1 MRSKLVRIGAWA
13 ASLFVAVSLF
23 AVPARAQDTQNFV
36 IRSFNADYSLSR
48 DSQNISTLK
57 VTEKIIAEFPSFDQN
72 HGIIRALP
80 LTYQGHDVSLK
91 LEKVVDAGGNK
102 VKYTTEVVKTGNLL
116 IKIGDSNKYV
126 HGLQEYDITY
136 TMQNVVA
143 KFSDHDE
150 LFWDVNGDDWKQ
162 PVDSVTASVHI
173 PKDLVSSLRDDKRC
187 YTGTND
193 SQQSDCTITVDPKD
207 GAVTVNMVTTR
218 GLAAGETMSYVL
230 GFNANTFVGYQVPLS
245 QILWW
250 IAGIVFLGLVPPAF
264 ALWVVIRKW
273 RQYGRD
279 AKGKGTIVPQYLPP
293 KEMSV
298 LGSSEV
304 LRQRFVAAS
313 ISAQII
319 DLAVRRYLK
328 IFEQTEKKV
337 LKDKTTYSVELVKTT
352 MGLRSEEKA
361 VIAMLFGSEP
371 KAGDKV
377 DLSDLSSKLYK
388 KAADLGKSID
398 QQLANEG
405 YFLQP
410 PQKVFQMYLAWGI
423 VLCVV
428 GFIFPPYTLGML
440 LAGVVVLASSRLMPA
455 RTQKGVDMRDYL
467 YGLRDYMKLAEVDRI
482 RVMQS
487 PKGELTEKIDTT
499 DSHKLVKLYEK
510 LLPYAMLFGIERE
523 WAKQFAD
530 LYYEKQPDWYSGA
543 GAFNAVYFAGAMHS
557 FSSTSNATFSPPSSS
572 SSSGFSGGGAGGG
585 GGGGGG
591 GGW

>member
-23 AVPARAQDTQNFV
+23 ATPARAQDTQNFV
-36 IRSFNADYSLSR
+36 IRSFHADYYLSR
-48 DSQNISTLK
+48 DAQHISKLK
-57 VTEKIIAEFPSFDQN
+57 VTEKIIAEFPAFDQN

-80 LTYQGHDVSLK
+80 LTYQGHDVDLK

-102 VKYTTEVVKTGNLL
+102 VKYTTDNSGGNMLV
-116 IKIGDSNKYV
+116 KIGDANKYV

-136 TMQNVVA
+136 SMQNVIA

-162 PVDSVTASVHI
+162 PFDSVTASVHI
-173 PKDLVSSLRDDKRC
+173 PKDLVGELKADQRC
-187 YTGTND
+187 YTGANNAT
-193 SQQSDCTITVDPKD
+193 QSDCTISRDQQSGETV
-207 GAVTVNMVTTR
+207 VNIVTTR
-218 GLAAGETMSYVL
+218 GLVAGETLTYVL
-230 GFNANTFVGYQVPLS
+230 GFNTNTFVGYQIPLS

-250 IAGIVFLGLVPPAF
+250 AAGIILLGLTPPAF
-264 ALWVVIRKW
+264 ALWLVIRKW

-279 AKGKGTIVPQYLPP
+279 ARGKGTIVPQYLPP
-293 KEMSV
+293 KELSV

-304 LRQRFVAAS
+304 LRQRFVASS
-313 ISAQII
+313 ISAQIL

-328 IFEQTEKKV
+328 IYEKTEKKV

-352 MGLRSEEKA
+352 MGLRAEEKA
-361 VIAMLFGSEP
+361 VVAMLFGKDAKP
-371 KAGDKV
+371 GDEV

-388 KAADLGKSID
+388 KAADLGKTID

-410 PQKVFQMYLAWGI
+410 PQKVFQMYLTWGI

-440 LAGVVVLASSRLMPA
+440 LAGIVVLASSRLMPA

-482 RVMQS
+482 RIMQS
-487 PKGELTEKIDTT
+487 PKGQLTEKIDTS

-510 LLPYAMLFGIERE
+510 LLPYAMLFGIEKE

-530 LYYEKQPDWYSGA
+530 LYYEKQPDWYSGS
-543 GAFNAVYFAGAMHS
+543 GAFNAVYFAGAMHG
-557 FSSTSNATFSPPSSS
+557 FGTTSNATFSPPSSS
-572 SSSGFSGGGAGGG
+572 GSSGFSGGGAGGG

>member
-1 MRSKLVRIGAWA
+1 MRRFLRPLVGFIA
-13 ASLFVAVSLF
+13 AIVVSLSL
-23 AVPARAQDTQNFV
+23 AAPTLAQDTQNFV
-36 IRSFNADYSLSR
+36 IRSFHADYYLSR
-48 DSQNISTLK
+48 DAQKISKLK
-57 VTEKIIAEFPSFDQN
+57 VTEKIIAEFPAFDQN
-72 HGIIRALP
+72 HGIIRAIP
-80 LTYQGHDVSLK
+80 LTYQGHEVNLK
-91 LEKVVDAGGNK
+91 LERVVDAGGNK
-102 VKYTTEVVKTGNLL
+102 VKYTTNTSGGNLL
-116 IKIGDSNKYV
+116 VKIGDSSKYV

-136 TMQNVVA
+136 SMQNVIA
-143 KFSDHDE
+143 KFSEHDE

-162 PVDSVTASVHI
+162 PFDSVTASVHI
-173 PKDLVSSLRDDKRC
+173 PKDLAGALKEDKRC
-187 YTGTND
+187 YTGTNNSTQADCVVAVD
-193 SQQSDCTITVDPKD
+193 SQNGST
-207 GAVTVNMVTTR
+207 TVNVGITR
-218 GLAAGETMSYVL
+218 GLKAGETLSYVL
-230 GFNANTFVGYQVPLS
+230 GFNKDTFVGYQVPLS

-250 IAGIVFLGLVPPAF
+250 VVGIILLGLVPPAF

-293 KEMSV
+293 KELSV

-304 LRQRFVAAS
+304 LRQRFVAS
-313 ISAQII
+313 SVSAQIL

-328 IFEQTEKKV
+328 IYETTEKKV
-337 LKDKTTYSVELVKTT
+337 LKDKTTYSVEMVKTT
-352 MGLRSEEKA
+352 MGLRGEEKA
-361 VIAMLFGSEP
+361 VVAMLFGKEP
-371 KAGDKV
+371 KVGDKV

-388 KAADLGKSID
+388 KAADLGKTLD
-398 QQLANEG
+398 QQLASEG

-410 PQKVFQMYLAWGI
+410 PQKVFQMYLTWGI

-440 LAGVVVLASSRLMPA
+440 LAGIVVLASSRLMPA

-482 RVMQS
+482 RIMQS
-487 PKGELTEKIDTT
+487 PKGQLTEKIDVS

-510 LLPYAMLFGIERE
+510 LLPYAMLFGIEKE

-530 LYYEKQPDWYSGA
+530 MYYEKQPDWYSGSS
-543 GAFNAVYFAGAMHS
+543 AFNAVYFAGAIHG
-557 FSSTSNATFSPPSSS
+557 FSTSSNATFSPPSSS
-572 SSSGFSGGGAGGG
+572 GSSGFSGGGAGGG

>member
-1 MRSKLVRIGAWA
+1 MRSKMVRIGAWA

-36 IRSFNADYSLSR
+36 IRSFHSDYHLSR
-48 DSQNISTLK
+48 DSQNISKLK
-57 VTEKIIAEFPSFDQN
+57 VTEKIIAEFPAFDQN

-80 LTYQGHDVSLK
+80 LTYQGHDVNLK

-102 VKYTTEVVKTGNLL
+102 IKYTTEVVKAGNMLV
-116 IKIGDSNKYV
+116 KIGDANKYV

-136 TMQNVVA
+136 TIQNVIA

-162 PVDSVTASVHI
+162 PTDSVTATLHI
-173 PKDLVSSLRDDKRC
+173 PKDIATELKAEQRC
-187 YTGTND
+187 YTGTNN
-193 SQQSDCTITVDPKD
+193 STQADCTITRDVQNGD
-207 GAVTVNMVTTR
+207 TVINAITTR
-218 GLAAGETMSYVL
+218 GLAASETLTYVI

-250 IAGIVFLGLVPPAF
+250 AAGIILLGLTPPVF

-279 AKGKGTIVPQYLPP
+279 AKGRGTIVPQYVPP
-293 KEMSV
+293 KELSV

-304 LRQRFVAAS
+304 LRQRFVS
-313 ISAQII
+313 SSVSAQIL
-319 DLAVRRYLK
+319 DLAVRRCLK
-328 IFEQTEKKV
+328 IYEQTEKKV
-337 LKDKTTYSVELVKTT
+337 LKDRTTYSVELTKTT

-361 VIAMLFGSEP
+361 VVAMLFGGEP
-371 KAGDKV
+371 KVGDKV

-388 KAADLGKSID
+388 KAADLGKTLD
-398 QQLANEG
+398 QQLASEG

-410 PQKVFQMYLAWGI
+410 PQKVFQMYLTWGI

-440 LAGVVVLASSRLMPA
+440 LAGIVVLASSRLMPA

-467 YGLRDYMKLAEVDRI
+467 YGLRDYMKMAEVDRI
-482 RVMQS
+482 RIMQS
-487 PKGELTEKIDTT
+487 PKGQLTEKVDTS

-510 LLPYAMLFGIERE
+510 LLPYAMLFGIEKE

-530 LYYEKQPDWYSGA
+530 LYYEKQPDWYHGS
-543 GAFNAVYFAGAMHS
+543 GAFNAVYFAGAVHG
-557 FSSTSNATFSPPSSS
+557 FSSSSNATFSPPSSS
-572 SSSGFSGGGAGGG
+572 GSSGFSGGGAGGG